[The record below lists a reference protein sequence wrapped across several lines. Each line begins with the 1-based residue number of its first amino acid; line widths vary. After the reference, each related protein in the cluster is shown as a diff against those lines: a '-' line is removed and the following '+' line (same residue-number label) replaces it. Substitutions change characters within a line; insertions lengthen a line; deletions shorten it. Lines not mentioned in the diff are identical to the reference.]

1 MTGEADVEFA
11 THEDA
16 VAAMSKD
23 KANMREFL
31 QYVLLTR
38 TICTLSADIY
48 DLSFFPSEHRYVELF
63 LNSTAGGSNGS
74 YSSQMMGGMG
84 KYMMELLLVSFIG
97 IFCKIH
103 KTEYYWLNSL
113 DLVAFILWTGNQS
126 SYSGGQLSSGYSG
139 GYSSQGNMGG
149 YNDYS
154 EC

>member
-38 TICTLSADIY
+38 TICTLSVDIY

-74 YSSQMMGGMG
+74 YGSQMMGGMG
-84 KYMMELLLVSFIG
+84 KYMMELLLVSFFG

-103 KTEYYWLNSL
+103 KT
-113 DLVAFILWTGNQS
+113 ILLIKFS
-126 SYSGGQLSSGYSG
+126 
-139 GYSSQGNMGG
+139 
-149 YNDYS
+149 
-154 EC
+154 